1 MVKVL
6 VVDDEIIIRK
16 RLKSLLELDQ
26 YRTFDAENGQKAIE
40 IFKKENPLIVLVD
53 VRMPGIYGM
62 E

>member
-26 YRTFDAENGQKAIE
+26 YRTFDAENGQKAINE
-40 IFKKENPLIVLVD
+40 LFEATFGSL
-53 VRMPGIYGM
+53 
-62 E
+62 